1 MKIIIVATCYSTL
14 QKAKRDPST
23 RSAILIGSHKTLTQ
37 DDTAKMKD
45 DKTRWRAEARRYTA
59 TNEQCPFP
67 ERADTLARVGSPP
80 PFFFAVSS
88 RSKRLSAR
96 RGISLR
102 VPISPRMIC
111 KCSRHASSCLALCRT
126 PRCLERAQTLLPRH
140 ESFNQ
145 RKHRGEMNAQA
156 CEYCSA
162 EGKTGSADSR
172 NGSGEHHADGGR
184 GTGAARRIAAGGI
197 AHADGN
203 DSPGQAHRESRVP
216 KIKEFVKLAELKDLV
231 FRRLGHL
238 PRQRVTRRRPRR
250 ACSTRKTSPRPRNS

>member
-1 MKIIIVATCYSTL
+1 MPALRNLFARGVAFATTRNSRSFDLSPTRHAGPGNFLRKRMKTIIVATCYSTL

-126 PRCLERAQTLLPRH
+126 PRRVERAQTLLPASRIVQ
-140 ESFNQ
+140 S
-145 RKHRGEMNAQA
+145 K
-156 CEYCSA
+156 
-162 EGKTGSADSR
+162 KTQ
-172 NGSGEHHADGGR
+172 GGNEC
-184 GTGAARRIAAGGI
+184 AG
-197 AHADGN
+197 
-203 DSPGQAHRESRVP
+203 R
-216 KIKEFVKLAELKDLV
+216 
-231 FRRLGHL
+231 
-238 PRQRVTRRRPRR
+238 
-250 ACSTRKTSPRPRNS
+250 